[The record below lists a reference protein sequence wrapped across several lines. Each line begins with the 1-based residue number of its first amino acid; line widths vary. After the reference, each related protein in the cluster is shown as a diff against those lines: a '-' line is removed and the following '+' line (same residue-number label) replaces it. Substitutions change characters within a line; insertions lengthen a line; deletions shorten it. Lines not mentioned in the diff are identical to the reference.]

1 MKVLLRRFSVSSKSK
16 RLGTLA
22 DIYQAENLDGT
33 IRTIRMDKIEPSEHQ
48 PRQER
53 KKGIEELAQTLKV
66 DGLLQPI
73 IVSKG
78 LKDGSYKIIAG
89 ERRYHAAKSLGWAE
103 IECKILN
110 RPDKEIYKLAVI
122 ENLQRENLSPYEEVD
137 ALLFLKNTH
146 KYTDQE
152 LGDLFG
158 KSRSYMSEVLSIA
171 AMSKEDLILCRKNE
185 IQNKNL
191 LVQAAQAAKKG
202 SLPEFLAL
210 YHRGELKTVKD
221 AKSFNKKSKEETGSK
236 PTLLFPLYK
245 IKKVGN
251 SIQIQAESEDQI
263 AEMYK
268 FIKKELSKKFGDP
281 N

>member
-1 MKVLLRRFSVSSKSK
+1 MSLKSK

-33 IRTIRMDKIEPSEHQ
+33 IRTIRMDRILPSEHQ

-78 LKDGSYKIIAG
+78 EREGHYKIIAG
-89 ERRYHAAKSLGWAE
+89 ERRYHAAKSLGWVE

-137 ALLFLKNTH
+137 ALLFLKNSH
-146 KYTDQE
+146 NYTDQE

-158 KSRSYMSEVLSIA
+158 KSRSYMTEVLSITS
-171 AMSKEDLILCRKNE
+171 MSKEDLDKCKKNE
-185 IQNKNL
+185 IYNKNL

-202 SLPEFLAL
+202 SLDDFLTLFHKGA
-210 YHRGELKTVKD
+210 LKTVKD
-221 AKSFNKKSKEETGSK
+221 AKDFNKQMKSGEPNAAKNS
-236 PTLLFPLYK
+236 LFSGYK
-245 IKKVGN
+245 IRRTGTG
-251 SIQIQAESEDQI
+251 IQILSDDEILLGDI
-263 AEMYK
+263 YK
-268 FIKKELSKKFGDP
+268 FVRKELVKKYGDSA
-281 N
+281 

>member
-1 MKVLLRRFSVSSKSK
+1 VSSKSK

-33 IRTIRMDKIEPSEHQ
+33 IRTIRMEKIEPSEYQ

-53 KKGIEELAQTLKV
+53 KKGIDELAQTLKA

-78 LKDGSYKIIAG
+78 TKEGSYKIIAG
-89 ERRYHAAKSLGWAE
+89 ERRYHAAKSLGWSE

-137 ALLFLKNTH
+137 ALLFLKNMH
-146 KYTDQE
+146 QYTDQE

-171 AMSKEDLILCRKNE
+171 AMSREDLDRCRKNE

-191 LVQAAQAAKKG
+191 LVQAAQAAKRG
-202 SLPEFLAL
+202 SLDDFLTL
-210 YHRGELKTVKD
+210 FHKGELKTVKD
-221 AKSFNKKSKEETGSK
+221 AKSFNQKSKDEREKT
-236 PTLLFPLYK
+236 PLGFDLPYK
-245 IKKVGN
+245 VKRSGTT
-251 SIQIQAESEDQI
+251 IQILADSEEQSI
-263 AEMYK
+263 EIYK
-268 FIKKELSKKFGDP
+268 FIRKELSKRFGESQ
-281 N
+281 

>member
-1 MKVLLRRFSVSSKSK
+1 MSLKSK

-33 IRTIRMDKIEPSEHQ
+33 IRTIRMDKIQPSEHQ

-53 KKGIEELAQTLKV
+53 KKGIEELAQTLKA

-78 LKDGSYKIIAG
+78 EREGSYKIIAG
-89 ERRYHAAKSLGWAE
+89 ERRYHAAKSLGWSE

-137 ALLFLKNTH
+137 ALLFLKNSH
-146 KYTDQE
+146 NYTDQE

-158 KSRSYMSEVLSIA
+158 KSRSYMTEVLSITS
-171 AMSKEDLILCRKNE
+171 MSKEDLDKCKKNE
-185 IQNKNL
+185 IYNKNL

-202 SLPEFLAL
+202 SLDEFLTLFHKGA
-210 YHRGELKTVKD
+210 LKTVRD
-221 AKSFNKKSKEETGSK
+221 AKDFNKQTKSGESNSSK
-236 PTLLFPLYK
+236 NQTLSGYK
-245 IKKVGN
+245 IRRTGTG
-251 SIQIQAESEDQI
+251 IQILSDDEILLGDI
-263 AEMYK
+263 YK
-268 FIKKELSKKFGDP
+268 FIRKELVKKYGDSA
-281 N
+281 

>member
-1 MKVLLRRFSVSSKSK
+1 MSSKSK

-33 IRTIRMDKIEPSEHQ
+33 IRTIRMEKIHPSEHQ

-53 KKGIEELAQTLKV
+53 KKGIEELAQTLKA

-78 LKDGSYKIIAG
+78 EREGSYKIIAG
-89 ERRYHAAKSLGWAE
+89 ERRYHAAKSLGWTD

-146 KYTDQE
+146 NYTDQE

-171 AMSKEDLILCRKNE
+171 GMPKEHLAKCREND

-191 LVQAAQAAKKG
+191 LVQAAQASKKG
-202 SLPEFLAL
+202 SLGEFLDL
-210 YHRGELKTVKD
+210 YNRGALKTVRD
-221 AKSFNKKSKEETGSK
+221 AKDFNKQTKDKANPSESLANFRLG
-236 PTLLFPLYK
+236 FYK
-245 IKKVGN
+245 IKKQGN
-251 SIQIQAESEDQI
+251 AIQITTEDEI
-263 AEMYK
+263 LLGDLYK
-268 FIKKELSKKFGDP
+268 FVKKELAKKYGDP
-281 N
+281 T